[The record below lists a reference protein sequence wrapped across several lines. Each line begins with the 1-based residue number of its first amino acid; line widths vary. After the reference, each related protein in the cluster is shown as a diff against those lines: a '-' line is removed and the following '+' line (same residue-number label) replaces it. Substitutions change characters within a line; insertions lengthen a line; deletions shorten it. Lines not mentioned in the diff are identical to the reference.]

1 MLQSLVSEDPNPIT
15 FKEQDG
21 MDFAATTVKLPDG
34 EYVPWRTR
42 WSDGKSLVLF
52 IWRKETRK
60 MMDIVL
66 GKLFEVRVL
75 FFPP

>member
-1 MLQSLVSEDPNPIT
+1 MLQSSVSEDPNPIT

-42 WSDGKSLVLF
+42 WPVGDRGEFGVGDVYLEE
-52 IWRKETRK
+52 R
-60 MMDIVL
+60 
-66 GKLFEVRVL
+66 
-75 FFPP
+75 

>member
-1 MLQSLVSEDPNPIT
+1 MLQSSVSEDPNPIT

-42 WSDGKSLVLF
+42 WFDGESLV
-52 IWRKETRK
+52 
-60 MMDIVL
+60 
-66 GKLFEVRVL
+66 
-75 FFPP
+75 